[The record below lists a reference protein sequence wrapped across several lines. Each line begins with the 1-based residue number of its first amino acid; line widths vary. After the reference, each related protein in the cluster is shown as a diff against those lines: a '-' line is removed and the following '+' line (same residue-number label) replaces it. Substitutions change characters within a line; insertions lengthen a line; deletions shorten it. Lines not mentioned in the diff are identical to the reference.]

1 MEFPHYPD
9 SPGCHARI
17 RLHRMLQDLSHRRG
31 GTGREASGVPGEG
44 GDGKFTGMVWEE
56 ERAAWIWAGVEGGWG
71 DRLWAGGTGSSPGRR
86 GDSTWSRWRFIHYND
101 KKEKEVWGDMEPHS
115 GSTVSAV
122 MPRSRRGPR
131 RDTGPA
137 WRFGLFSRHRNPQTP
152 GRTQQPWGGGVS

>member
-1 MEFPHYPD
+1 
-9 SPGCHARI
+9 
-17 RLHRMLQDLSHRRG
+17 
-31 GTGREASGVPGEG
+31 
-44 GDGKFTGMVWEE
+44 MVWEE

-101 KKEKEVWGDMEPHS
+101 KKEKEVWGDVEPHS

-131 RDTGPA
+131 RDERAPHGQTGRSRALPGVRA
-137 WRFGLFSRHRNPQTP
+137 GCRAGSRPSDPGAAREPLPWRGEQEARGKEEQRRRFLTSG
-152 GRTQQPWGGGVS
+152 